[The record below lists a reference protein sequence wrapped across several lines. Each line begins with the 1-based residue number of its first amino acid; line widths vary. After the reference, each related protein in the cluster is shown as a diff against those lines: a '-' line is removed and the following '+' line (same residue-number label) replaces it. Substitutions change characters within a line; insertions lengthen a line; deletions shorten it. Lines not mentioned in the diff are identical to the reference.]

1 MPKRK
6 LTVKVKEAPTRTSAD
21 KEHEKVTTTT
31 AATAT
36 AAATKKSS
44 SSSSGDPE
52 IDALFAGKKRSST
65 NVQEQDA
72 KEKSSSG
79 GGLLDIDA
87 LFDSKK
93 KQKKQQQATLTTSA
107 ATASAKHETTP
118 NSAKITT
125 QRLSL
130 KYDRSDLSNLQPKEW
145 ADDGLGGKF
154 NKDGFTG
161 RKEQGVKV
169 FKAHLFNKK
178 DFGRSPDCPFDCD
191 CCFI

>member
-6 LTVKVKEAPTRTSAD
+6 LPAEEAPTGPAG
-21 KEHEKVTTTT
+21 KHEAV
-31 AATAT
+31 TAT
-36 AAATKKSS
+36 EL

-65 NVQEQDA
+65 RVSDA
-72 KEKSSSG
+72 KEEAT
-79 GGLLDIDA
+79 GGLLAIDA
-87 LFDSKK
+87 LFDSKR
-93 KQKKQQQATLTTSA
+93 KQKQKATLTA
-107 ATASAKHETTP
+107 AMEAKHEQ
-118 NSAKITT
+118 SAKTT
-125 QRLSL
+125 TAL